1 MDGDDTGILGHIAL
15 LVLGVVRHGV
25 TGTLQQVREH
35 RGNRIDRVLV
45 HDARDLVDDGVEHG
59 VLLAQHRSTAKVA
72 KLGGVLVGRA
82 LFYEQ
87 AKVANEVRV
96 GKADGL
102 LALGR
107 GAHTGDDEVDLAV
120 VERIDKAREALLDG
134 NGLATE
140 GLADD
145 LGDLHVVAVGIG
157 ALHVVDGD
165 GVLTGFGNLPVV
177 RGVGRL
183 HANADLVLADHGI
196 GQVVATATRRGLN
209 HLERGR
215 ALTAGERAGDD
226 GSARSE
232 SATQKDATAAY
243 RLGLHAA
250 LLPRLHLVPS
260 LFCVTDNKTG
270 YTPATSSAACARK
283 INRHTAVV

>member
-1 MDGDDTGILGHIAL
+1 MNRHDTRVLGHIAL
-15 LVLGVVRHGV
+15 LILGVVGHGV
-25 TGTLQQVREH
+25 ARALQQVREH
-35 RGNRIDRVLV
+35 RGNRIDRVFV
-45 HDARDLVDDGVEHG
+45 HNARDLVDDGVEHG
-59 VLLAQHRSTAKVA
+59 VLLAEYRGTAKVT

-96 GKADGL
+96 GKADRL

-107 GAHTGDDEVDLAV
+107 GAHAGDDEVDLAV

-140 GLADD
+140 GLADN
-145 LGDLHVVAVGIG
+145 LGDLHVVAIGIG

-165 GVLTGFGNLPVV
+165 GVLAGFGDLPVV

-183 HANADLVLADHGI
+183 HADADLVLADHGI
-196 GQVVATATRRGLN
+196 GQVVATAARRGLN
-209 HLERGR
+209 HLERGG

-232 SATQKDATAAY
+232 STTQKDATAAY
-243 RLGLHAA
+243 RLWMRVA
-250 LLPRLHLVPS
+250 LMGRMHNLPS
-260 LFCVTDNKTG
+260 LLNRMLTTQQDTARRYPLVCIHTSLRTG
-270 YTPATSSAACARK
+270 K
-283 INRHTAVV
+283 

>member
-1 MDGDDTGILGHIAL
+1 MH
-15 LVLGVVRHGV
+15 
-25 TGTLQQVREH
+25 
-35 RGNRIDRVLV
+35 N
-45 HDARDLVDDGVEHG
+45 ARNLVDDGVEHG
-59 VLLAQHRSTAKVA
+59 VLLAEYRGTAKVA
-72 KLGGVLVGRA
+72 ELGGVLVGGT

-87 AKVANEVRV
+87 AKVANKVRV
-96 GKADGL
+96 GEADRL

-120 VERIDKAREALLDG
+120 VERIDEAREALLDG

-145 LGDLHVVAVGIG
+145 LGDLHVVAIGIG

-165 GVLTGFGNLPVV
+165 SVLTGFGNLPVV

-196 GQVVATATRRGLN
+196 GQVVATAARRGLN

-215 ALTAGERAGDD
+215 TLTAGERAGDD

-232 SATQKDATAAY
+232 SATQEDATAAH
-243 RLGLHAA
+243 RLWMRVA
-250 LLPRLHLVPS
+250 LMGRMHNLPS
-260 LFCVTDNKTG
+260 LL
-270 YTPATSSAACARK
+270 
-283 INRHTAVV
+283 NRMLTT

>member
-1 MDGDDTGILGHIAL
+1 MD
-15 LVLGVVRHGV
+15 
-25 TGTLQQVREH
+25 
-35 RGNRIDRVLV
+35 N
-45 HDARDLVDDGVEHG
+45 ARDLVDDGIEHG
-59 VLLAQHRSTAKVA
+59 VLLAEDRCAAKVA
-72 KLGGVLVGRA
+72 ELGRILIGRA

-87 AKVANEVRV
+87 AKVTDKVRV

-120 VERIDKAREALLDG
+120 VERVDKAREALFDG

-145 LGDLHVVAVGIG
+145 LGDLHVVTIGIG

-165 GVLTGFGNLPVV
+165 GVLAGFGDLPVV

-183 HANADLVLADHGI
+183 HADADLVLADHGI

-209 HLERGR
+209 YFQRGG
-215 ALTAGERAGDD
+215 ALATGKCAGDD
-226 GSARSE
+226 SSARIE

-243 RLGLHAA
+243 RLWMRVA
-250 LLPRLHLVPS
+250 LMGRMHNLPS
-260 LFCVTDNKTG
+260 LL
-270 YTPATSSAACARK
+270 
-283 INRHTAVV
+283 NRMLTT

>member
-1 MDGDDTGILGHIAL
+1 MHN
-15 LVLGVVRHGV
+15 V
-25 TGTLQQVREH
+25 
-35 RGNRIDRVLV
+35 
-45 HDARDLVDDGVEHG
+45 RDLVDDGIEHG
-59 VLLAQHRSTAKVA
+59 VLLAEHRSTAEVA
-72 KLGGVLVGRA
+72 ELGRVLVGRA

-87 AKVANEVRV
+87 AKVSNKVRI
-96 GKADGL
+96 GKADRL

-107 GAHTGDDEVDLAV
+107 GAHAGDDEVDLAV
-120 VERIDKAREALLDG
+120 VERIDKTREALLDG
-134 NGLATE
+134 NGLAAE

-165 GVLTGFGNLPVV
+165 GELAGLGNLPVV

-196 GQVVATATRRGLN
+196 GQVVATAARRGLN

-243 RLGLHAA
+243 RLWIRVA
-250 LLPRLHLVPS
+250 LMGRMHNLPS
-260 LFCVTDNKTG
+260 L
-270 YTPATSSAACARK
+270 P
-283 INRHTAVV
+283 NRMLTT

>member
-1 MDGDDTGILGHIAL
+1 MA
-15 LVLGVVRHGV
+15 
-25 TGTLQQVREH
+25 EY
-35 RGNRIDRVLV
+35 RG
-45 HDARDLVDDGVEHG
+45 
-59 VLLAQHRSTAKVA
+59 TAKVA

-96 GKADGL
+96 GKADRL

-107 GAHTGDDEVDLAV
+107 GAHAGDDEVDLAV

-145 LGDLHVVAVGIG
+145 LGDLHVVAIGIG
-157 ALHVVDGD
+157 TLHVVDGD

-196 GQVVATATRRGLN
+196 GQVVATAARRGLN
-209 HLERGR
+209 YFQRGG
-215 ALTAGERAGDD
+215 ALATGKCAGDD
-226 GSARSE
+226 SSARSE

-243 RLGLHAA
+243 RLWMRVA
-250 LLPRLHLVPS
+250 LMERMHNLPS
-260 LFCVTDNKTG
+260 LL
-270 YTPATSSAACARK
+270 
-283 INRHTAVV
+283 NRMLTT

>member
-1 MDGDDTGILGHIAL
+1 M
-15 LVLGVVRHGV
+15 
-25 TGTLQQVREH
+25 
-35 RGNRIDRVLV
+35 
-45 HDARDLVDDGVEHG
+45 
-59 VLLAQHRSTAKVA
+59 
-72 KLGGVLVGRA
+72 VGRA

-107 GAHTGDDEVDLAV
+107 GAHAGNDEVDLAV

-134 NGLATE
+134 DGLAAE

-157 ALHVVDGD
+157 ALHVIDGD
-165 GVLTGFGNLPVV
+165 GELAGLGNLPVV
-177 RGVGRL
+177 RGVGGL
-183 HANADLVLADHGI
+183 HANADLILADNGI

-209 HLERGR
+209 YFQRGG
-215 ALTAGERAGDD
+215 ALATGKCAGDD
-226 GSARSE
+226 SSARSE

-243 RLGLHAA
+243 RLWMRVA
-250 LLPRLHLVPS
+250 LMGRMHNLPS
-260 LFCVTDNKTG
+260 LL
-270 YTPATSSAACARK
+270 
-283 INRHTAVV
+283 NRMLTT

>member
-1 MDGDDTGILGHIAL
+1 MD
-15 LVLGVVRHGV
+15 
-25 TGTLQQVREH
+25 
-35 RGNRIDRVLV
+35 
-45 HDARDLVDDGVEHG
+45 DARNLVDDGIEHG
-59 VLLAQHRSTAKVA
+59 VLLAEHRGTAEVA
-72 KLGGVLVGRA
+72 ELGGVLVGRT

-87 AKVANEVRV
+87 AKVADKVRL

-107 GAHTGDDEVDLAV
+107 GAHAGDDEVDLAV
-120 VERIDKAREALLDG
+120 VERIDKPREALLDG

-140 GLADD
+140 SFADD

-157 ALHVVDGD
+157 ALHVIDGD
-165 GVLTGFGNLPVV
+165 GELAGLGNLPVV

-183 HANADLVLADHGI
+183 HANADLVLADDGI
-196 GQVVATATRRGLN
+196 GQVVATAARRGLN

-215 ALTAGERAGDD
+215 TLTAGERAGDN

-232 SATQKDATAAY
+232 SATQKDATAAH

-250 LLPRLHLVPS
+250 LLSRLHLVPS
-260 LFCVTDNKTG
+260 LFRFADNKTG
-270 YTPATSSAACARK
+270 
-283 INRHTAVV
+283 

>member
-1 MDGDDTGILGHIAL
+1 MNGDNARILGHIAL

-25 TGTLQQVREH
+25 TGTLQQVRKH

-45 HDARDLVDDGVEHG
+45 DNARDLVDDGVKHG
-59 VLLAQHRSTAKVA
+59 VLLAEYRGTAKVA
-72 KLGGVLVGRA
+72 ELGSVLVGGS

-96 GKADGL
+96 GKADRL
-102 LALGR
+102 LTLGR
-107 GAHTGDDEVDLAV
+107 GAHAGNDEVDLAV

-145 LGDLHVVAVGIG
+145 LGDLHVVAIGIG
-157 ALHVVDGD
+157 APHVVDGD

-183 HANADLVLADHGI
+183 HADANLILADHRI
-196 GQVVATATRRGLN
+196 GQVVATAARRGLN

-215 ALTAGERAGDD
+215 ALTAGERAGND
-226 GSARSE
+226 GSTRGE
-232 SATQKDATAAY
+232 SATQKDATTAY
-243 RLGLHAA
+243 RLWMRVA
-250 LLPRLHLVPS
+250 LMGRMHNLPS
-260 LFCVTDNKTG
+260 LL
-270 YTPATSSAACARK
+270 
-283 INRHTAVV
+283 NRMLTT